1 MRFNLNLQTL
11 RRLVAAWAICL
22 FYSVSLAYAQTLHVT
37 DDAEIDLNVA
47 SRNAGSSGKC
57 TVNVDKVCFVRF
69 DLGTLPSGITGDDI
83 DKAILKMFADN
94 VSMGGAVRIS
104 AVEADWDERTL
115 IDNTAPAFDTESDT
129 SIGFGV
135 ATGDEKSYVS
145 RHITELVQQ
154 WVDGVTPNYGI
165 ALDIDIFDADV
176 AFETKESGISG
187 HPMVIDVVLT
197 QPN

>member
-1 MRFNLNLQTL
+1 M
-11 RRLVAAWAICL
+11 AAWAICL
-22 FYSVSLAYAQTLHVT
+22 FYSVPLAHAQTLHVT
-37 DDAEIDLNVA
+37 DDAEIDLNLA
-47 SRNAGSSGKC
+47 SRNAGSTSKC
-57 TVNVDKVCFVRF
+57 TVNVDKICFVRF
-69 DLGTLPSGITGDDI
+69 DLGTLPGGITGDDI
-83 DKAILKMFADN
+83 DKAILIMFADT
-94 VSMGGAVRIS
+94 VSTGGAVRIS
-104 AVEADWDERTL
+104 AVETGWDEHTL

-135 ATGDEKSYVS
+135 ATGDEKSFVS

-176 AFETKESGISG
+176 AFETKESGKSG